1 MRLDLG
7 DYLPYLLNRAG
18 TRIAVSFTAAVRQH
32 GITLPMWRALA
43 ALHYDE
49 GQRMGELGRLTSI
62 DVSTLTRIVD
72 GLERRGLIERR
83 RSDSDA
89 RSVRVHLTAAGRSLT
104 ERIIPLAEHYETV
117 ALSGFS
123 AEEAALLKAMLR
135 RLHDNMDQL
144 DETDLPLA
152 KTG

>member
-18 TRIAVSFTAAVRQH
+18 TKIAVSFTAAVRQY
-32 GITLPMWRALA
+32 GITLPMWRVLV

-49 GQRMGELGRLTSI
+49 GQRMGQLGRLTSI

-72 GLERRGLIERR
+72 GLENRELIERR
-83 RSDSDA
+83 RGDGDA
-89 RSVRVHLTAAGRSLT
+89 RSVRVHLTASGRSLT

-123 AEEAALLKAMLR
+123 ADEAAMLKDMLR
-135 RLHDNMDQL
+135 RLHDNMDRL
-144 DETDLPLA
+144 DETELPLA
-152 KTG
+152 NTG